1 MDSVAHADRPP
12 THLAAATSRRSLVRR
27 QDELRHS
34 RDGRFVY
41 GGDAGDVIDTATRK
55 SVAYLAPLANT
66 RKCLEIDWANGRPV
80 FATSR
85 FGVGSVTK
93 PH

>member
-1 MDSVAHADRPP
+1 MQNAPVHLQAGAQGRVEGFCGRPFF
-12 THLAAATSRRSLVRR
+12 AAP
-27 QDELRHS
+27 
-34 RDGRFVY
+34 
-41 GGDAGDVIDTATRK
+41 K

-85 FGVGSVTK
+85 HGVGYVTK
-93 PH
+93 LH